1 MGDIHG
7 TRTTEEFIPSSDWT
21 EDSMGHYL
29 YVHLPGFKKE
39 EVMVGLA
46 YPGYVTISGDRI
58 VNDDKCIYFGQ
69 ALRLPENSD
78 MNKIAQ
84 NFEGEMLCLTIP
96 KGVEEKDENA
106 NSPTEE
112 NAQEGQVNDENQ
124 SKHDE
129 GHGNDKNEEQNKKTD
144 DYFVS
149 VHKEMRKKGGTLE
162 RTIDLLKNNIILT
175 VFVAFLLGVLVSQRF
190 ESNGQ

>member
-1 MGDIHG
+1 MLRMQIKGVN
-7 TRTTEEFIPSSDWT
+7 IPVSWDFN
-21 EDSMGHYL
+21 L
-29 YVHLPGFKKE
+29 GFKKE

-46 YPGYVTISGDRI
+46 YPGYATISGERI

-78 MNKIAQ
+78 MNKIGQ

-96 KGVEEKDENA
+96 KGEEEKDENP
-106 NSPTEE
+106 NPPTEE
-112 NAQEGQVNDENQ
+112 NAQGPVNDENQ
-124 SKHDE
+124 GKHDE
-129 GHGNDKNEEQNKKTD
+129 GHGHDENEQKSKKTD

-149 VHKEMRKKGGTLE
+149 VHKDMIKDSILE
-162 RTIDLLKNNIILT
+162 RAITLLKNNIILT
-175 VFVAFLLGVLVSQRF
+175 VFLAFLLGVFVSRRF